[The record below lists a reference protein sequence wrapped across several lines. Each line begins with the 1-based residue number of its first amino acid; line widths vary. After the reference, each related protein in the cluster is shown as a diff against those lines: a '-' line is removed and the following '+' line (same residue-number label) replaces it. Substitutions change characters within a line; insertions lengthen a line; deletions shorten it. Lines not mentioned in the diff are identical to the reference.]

1 MAAGRFWLENQLSA
15 RPSRALMFACQA
27 PSGVRMAAKSVLP
40 PSQSPFPS
48 ERMRPPLKSSA
59 CAERSESPQTGP
71 SPAIEILPLKL
82 MSESHSRSQGSCA
95 SRSDDSSPSV
105 RSPLRLS
112 RRSSVSA
119 GEEEALKESAAP
131 RSVPVRRI
139 SAEPSYD
146 HEALPVRRLSVASP
160 EASFGAKRVVRPIW
174 FSSVFCGWKRC
185 IAFSVPEAES

>member
-1 MAAGRFWLENQLSA
+1 MAAGRFWPENQLSA
-15 RPSRALMFACQA
+15 RPSRALRFACQA
-27 PSGVRMAAKSVLP
+27 PSGVRMAAKSALP

-48 ERMRPPLKSSA
+48 EKIRPPLKSSA

-71 SPAIEILPLKL
+71 RLAIETLPLKL

-95 SRSDDSSPSV
+95 NRPGDSLPSV

-119 GEEEALKESAAP
+119 GAEEALKESVAP

-139 SAEPSYD
+139 SAEPSSD
-146 HEALPVRRLSVASP
+146 QEAFPVRRLSVASP
-160 EASFGAKRVVRPIW
+160 PASFGAKRVEVDL
-174 FSSVFCGWKRC
+174 
-185 IAFSVPEAES
+185 A